1 MVVGA
6 SSQCAETMSTASG
19 RGRVAD
25 QSLSSLVHVS
35 SSASGGAPWLR
46 YSTGALTSSR
56 VRAFVQISTTKFNF
70 ERLGCLAGV
79 LGVGDGPDDDHAGG
93 SGFLDLA
100 EVREVDAADRE
111 PRALAPGG
119 PDQV

>member
-46 YSTGALTSSR
+46 YSTGALTSSS
-56 VRAFVQISTTKFNF
+56 VRLLVQISTIKFEF
-70 ERLGCLAGV
+70 ERLGGLAGI

-93 SGFLDLA
+93 SGRLHL
-100 EVREVDAADRE
+100 VQVGEVDAADRE
-111 PRALAPGG
+111 PR
-119 PDQV
+119 